1 MVVGSKRKQFLWQ
14 VCMEIYRKM
23 YRHSRPPADFDKLI
37 AKKETLK
44 SGWYMGYYLRMD
56 RQEDIIQ
63 QVCKSHGLSKREI
76 HMVSKEVHLGSS
88 PNTSLETW
96 KDFRKVKKGG

>member
-1 MVVGSKRKQFLWQ
+1 LSVTEKRRKFLWQ

-23 YRHSRPPADFDKLI
+23 YMQSRPKADFDKLI
-37 AKKETLK
+37 ANKETLK
-44 SGWYMGYYLRMD
+44 SGWYMGYYLAMN

-63 QVCKSHGLSKREI
+63 AVCKSYGLSKREI
-76 HMVSKEVHLGSS
+76 HLVSKEVHLGSS